1 MSLACKDYQS
11 SAESSYTKSSSHC
24 RPINI
29 VEDDTPNIVY
39 KQVRAHSYIMPGS
52 KMSQTE
58 HNKFDDSKAYVPQEA
73 EGKAFVGTPM
83 LGLRMCANWRFSSTT
98 AER

>member
-1 MSLACKDYQS
+1 
-11 SAESSYTKSSSHC
+11 
-24 RPINI
+24 
-29 VEDDTPNIVY
+29 
-39 KQVRAHSYIMPGS
+39 MPGS